1 MACQHFHVDAAPVR
15 VTEVVGERS
24 MVMVE
29 VVQLK

>member
-15 VTEVVGERS
+15 VTEVVGERG
-24 MVMVE
+24 MVE